1 MKPSIKLLQERD
13 FGQKVN
19 VTFEFVIQNL
29 KPLMVAL
36 LCIAGPAAL
45 VAGIFNGI
53 YQSNMFSTL
62 GQNNAGGALSAIA
75 GLNNVFTIPYF
86 LFIVFFLASSVVASL
101 TVYSY
106 ILIYEEQG
114 GNTPAIAPAQ
124 IWERVQGNLFKYLG
138 FTIALLFLLVV
149 AALFLI
155 IPAIY
160 LGVVFSLIYIVGLRE
175 NLGFGDSMR
184 RCFYLITDK
193 WWSTFGLVVVI
204 SIIQSIIGY
213 VFQIPT
219 GIFALLKAFQ
229 VLDAGSTVVG
239 AIAGVIGTVGQVLSS
254 CLLNTAV
261 VFQYYNL
268 VERREGSGIVG
279 AIDAIGT
286 AETPKIARR
295 EEDF

>member
-1 MKPSIKLLQERD
+1 MKPPIKLLQERD

-29 KPLMVAL
+29 KPLVVAL

-45 VAGIFNGI
+45 LAGIFNGI
-53 YQSNMFSTL
+53 YQSNIFSTS
-62 GQNNAGGALSAIA
+62 GKNGTQSALSAIA

-86 LFIVFFLASSVVASL
+86 LFIVFLLASSVVASL

-114 GNTPAIAPAQ
+114 GNTPTIAPAQ
-124 IWERVQGNLFKYLG
+124 IWERVKGNLLKYLG
-138 FTIALLFLLVV
+138 FTVALIALLIV
-149 AALFLI
+149 AAIFLV

-160 LGVVFSLIYIVGLRE
+160 LGVVFSLIFIVALRE

-193 WWSTFGLVVVI
+193 WWSTFGLLIIV

-219 GIFALLKAFQ
+219 GVFMLLKALKI
-229 VLDAGSTVVG
+229 LDAGSTVVG
-239 AIAGVIGTVGQVLSS
+239 AVAGVIGTVGQVVSS

-279 AIDAIGT
+279 AIEAIGN
-286 AETPKIARR
+286 AETPKIDRR